1 MDRERVESFGPDS
14 LNARAAEA
22 INQDG
27 LKLLE
32 LVQPRPFTQPA
43 PDPFETRT
51 PPTITVHAD
60 SSGPRISAYADQMG
74 RIVGHFFVENR
85 QEHGLR
91 GPDYRELRLL
101 VEKALRARPFKTG
114 ISPEFLE
121 TEIFKWCRARLCG
134 ESESNLSAWLLGRC
148 KEEVGKRQLA
158 VPIAFVEVEAAFGLG
173 KVVVAPLDPIVFDR
187 ADEAFA
193 RNHPNAPT
201 TSREARTR
209 MREQLAN
216 RTVVLVELVGE
227 ARYADQRAREIATDM
242 AAVLRF
248 LSPAAI
254 SHDVTCLCYPLGV
267 EHVPRTTVLRIRNA
281 DELVSSTTELAPVGF
296 WDWKLTTA
304 YLEKHASILQN
315 LAVYFEERPLTEFQ
329 KRVWSALTIYS
340 EAVATSD
347 RSRRLMLAMSSA
359 ELILLGGPNEGIQAS
374 VGDRMAFALAKDGQE
389 RRAIVANFK
398 RAYQLRS
405 RHVHHAKSVDD
416 DELLATFFLNMFRL
430 MLAAIANTSR
440 FRDHSAFIAAIERIK
455 YGG

>member
-1 MDRERVESFGPDS
+1 MGKERVGSFGPDS
-14 LNARAAEA
+14 LNTRAAEA
-22 INQDG
+22 IDEDG

-43 PDPFETRT
+43 PPPFETRT
-51 PPTITVHAD
+51 PPTITVHVD

-74 RIVGHFFVENR
+74 RIVGRFFVKDR
-85 QEHGLR
+85 QEYGLR
-91 GPDYRELRLL
+91 DTDYRALRLL
-101 VEKALRARPFKTG
+101 VEKILRARPFKTG
-114 ISPEFLE
+114 ISSEFLE

-134 ESESNLSAWLLGRC
+134 ESERNLSEWLLGRC
-148 KEEVGKRQLA
+148 KVEVRKRQLA
-158 VPIAFVEVEAAFGLG
+158 VPLAFVEVESAFGLG

-193 RNHPNAPT
+193 RNHPNAPA
-201 TSREARTR
+201 TSREARAR

-227 ARYADQRAREIATDM
+227 EQYADQKALEIATDM
-242 AAVLRF
+242 AVVMRF

-254 SHDVTCLCYPLGV
+254 SHDVTCLCYPFGV
-267 EHVPRTTVLRIRNA
+267 EHVPRTTILRLRDA
-281 DELVSSTTELAPVGF
+281 DGLASTRTEFAPFGF
-296 WDWKLTTA
+296 WDWKLTSA
-304 YLEKHASILQN
+304 YLEKHGSILRN
-315 LAVYFEERPLTEFQ
+315 LAAYFEERPLSELQ

-347 RSRRLMLAMSSA
+347 RSRRLMLALSSA
-359 ELILLGGPNEGIQAS
+359 ELMLLGGPNEGIQAS

-416 DELLATFFLNMFRL
+416 DEVLATFFVNMFKL
-430 MLAAIANTSR
+430 VVAAIANSSR
-440 FRDHSAFIAAIERIK
+440 FRDHSSFLAAIERIK